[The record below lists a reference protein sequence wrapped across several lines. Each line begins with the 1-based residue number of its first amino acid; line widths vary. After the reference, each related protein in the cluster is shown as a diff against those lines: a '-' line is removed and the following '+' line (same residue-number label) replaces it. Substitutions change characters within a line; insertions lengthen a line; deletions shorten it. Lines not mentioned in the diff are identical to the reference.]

1 MRLELCHFDFVDRW
15 PRLTDFA
22 DFRWRHF
29 AEPKPMMAAARRGW
43 GRSICRRFTRRFSRM
58 IGCHEIVTSLRL
70 RDNQRQC

>member
-1 MRLELCHFDFVDRW
+1 MRLELCHLDFVDRW

-22 DFRWRHF
+22 DFCWRHF
-29 AEPKPMMAAARRGW
+29 AEPKPMIRSTASM
-43 GRSICRRFTRRFSRM
+43 RSIDLPSIHSKLSRM